1 MTEEERE
8 KLVEDMARKI
18 YVMED
23 YADHYELSREPISV
37 QREYQVVARAT
48 LAVAEEE
55 ISKHYRAR
63 IAELEAEIVE
73 WKLSHESR
81 CKDWLY
87 WKDKHEKQSARI
99 AGLEAE
105 NKILRDDE
113 ETLFWR
119 LM

>member
-1 MTEEERE
+1 MTEEQRE

-37 QREYQVVARAT
+37 QREYQVVARAA
-48 LAVAEEE
+48 LAVAEEA
-55 ISKHYRAR
+55 ISKDYRAR
-63 IAELEAEIVE
+63 IAELEKRE
-73 WKLSHESR
+73 
-81 CKDWLY
+81 
-87 WKDKHEKQSARI
+87 KHLEEMFHGWRDEASKGYARI
-99 AGLEAE
+99 AELEAE